1 MRKTRRTGI
10 DKLHTLLFG
19 QDLRITEGEPYCQVR
34 PFDFAADFEPR
45 HLTKPLPV
53 PAGEVIDIRTFGAD
67 PAAED
72 NAVAVQQAV
81 DAAAKVGGTVLV
93 DGGSYPMSTVELR
106 SGVTLFIT
114 PGSFLAA
121 RRTVR
126 AFATRRCCT
135 AGI

>member
-34 PFDFAADFEPR
+34 PFDFAVNFEPR

-72 NAVAVQQAV
+72 NAVAVQQAGGCGGESE
-81 DAAAKVGGTVLV
+81 AALCWWTGVAI
-93 DGGSYPMSTVELR
+93 PCLR
-106 SGVTLFIT
+106 WSC
-114 PGSFLAA
+114 AA
-121 RRTVR
+121 
-126 AFATRRCCT
+126 
-135 AGI
+135 G

>member
-45 HLTKPLPV
+45 HLTKPLPA

-72 NAVAVQQAV
+72 NAEAVQQAV

-93 DGGSYPMSTVELR
+93 DGGSYPMSTVCLLYT
-106 SGVTLFIT
+106 SD
-114 PGSFLAA
+114 AA
-121 RRTVR
+121 DD
-126 AFATRRCCT
+126 
-135 AGI
+135 